1 MLTVETPSSTRAC
14 SVSYNN
20 AWEYFRSG
28 IFYHAMRAGIY
39 VERRLHLELKVLS
52 TNGGICRETK
62 NVLPTCFK
70 KHIAIYTQPWHSEEK
85 FKFDADS
92 R

>member
-1 MLTVETPSSTRAC
+1 MHTGDM
-14 SVSYNN
+14 NN
-20 AWEYFRSG
+20 PRSEMASESG
-28 IFYHAMRAGIY
+28 R
-39 VERRLHLELKVLS
+39 LKVLS
-52 TNGGICRETK
+52 TNGGICRETT